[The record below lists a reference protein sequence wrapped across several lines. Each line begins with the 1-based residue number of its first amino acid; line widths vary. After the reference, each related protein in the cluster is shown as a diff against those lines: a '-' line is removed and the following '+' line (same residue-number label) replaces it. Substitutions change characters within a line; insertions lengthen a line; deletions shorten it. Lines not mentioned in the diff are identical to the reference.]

1 MKAQEDR
8 IQFVDGFLDKYLPE
22 LLEDLENMKTEI
34 THLTE
39 LVRNLIEIKEKTRLE
54 NLKWLSKKKQKNEL
68 PIPLMV

>member
-54 NLKWLSKKKQKNEL
+54 NLK
-68 PIPLMV
+68 